1 MVDELPTSTGFFA
14 RFLTHPICHLY
25 GLQISTA
32 RRSASGESQRR
43 HRMKP
48 WCFEGRGTKIHMQ
61 SSHFAS
67 NLYYCK
73 WHERYSNLEKSS
85 LKVLDDDDDDDDE
98 EEEEE
103 DEEEE
108 EEHATQLKH
117 IWQLANLP

>member
-1 MVDELPTSTGFFA
+1 MLDELPTSTGFFA

-32 RRSASGESQRR
+32 RRSASGESHRR

-61 SSHFAS
+61 SSHFAICTTAS
-67 NLYYCK
+67 DIK
-73 WHERYSNLEKSS
+73 EAIWKKSS
-85 LKVLDDDDDDDDE
+85 LKALDDDDDDE

-103 DEEEE
+103 EDDDEEEE